1 MRPFVKVTAQLALSD
16 RIQHVGGLVEPVS
29 RQREMLA
36 KTAKGCLTAAR
47 GRGEG

>member
-36 KTAKGCLTAAR
+36 KTVKGCLTAAR